1 MKPDNTNLPVHI
13 CFAKELRKTQTPEEK
28 IMWDK
33 LRGRKLLGYK
43 FLRQYPIIVNSAS
56 FYIADFYCAEKNW

>member
-56 FYIADFYCAEKNW
+56 FYIADFTALKKNW